1 LGIYPSS
8 GLKVSYVTII
18 AGFNASDEKARLLLS
33 TAWLFKVATH
43 RLFNIVKQ
51 MPVLPA
57 SDIGWKS
64 AFYKVVYDV
73 IPNRR
78 YSYGVITLVRS
89 VYESCR
95 QLGIDFRSVELSDW
109 LMFQQSE
116 KEYPPRS
123 ITLKSTSEV
132 EVTVFSY
139 SKESKRIALRVG
151 TSGVYKKLLGA
162 ILREKQP
169 YMPRIYV
176 KSWNARDGKL
186 YVRGELQ
193 IAIPVDFYYSHMTRV
208 KANNGKLYAGVDVNV
223 DRVNLA
229 IVDGEGRLRD
239 TYTFWFEEASRKS
252 SSRHRARSIIGMRV
266 HEMLKYA
273 YHHGVKTLFL
283 ENPEVLGK
291 LKLLWVRSNDRRHEN
306 YNYKVSVFR
315 SSVIEMIAL
324 KTPLYSIEIEVKYV
338 DPKRTTSSGEHDE
351 IMKKYRLDRHTA
363 SAYLIALK
371 RLKQP

>member
-1 LGIYPSS
+1 MG
-8 GLKVSYVTII
+8 YVTVV

-51 MPVLPA
+51 MPILPA
-57 SDIGWKS
+57 LDIGWKS
-64 AFYKVVYDV
+64 LFYKIVYDV

-78 YSYGVITLVRS
+78 YSYGVITLIRS
-89 VYESCR
+89 IYESCR
-95 QLGIDFRSVELSDW
+95 QLGVDFRSVELSDW

-123 ITLKSTSEV
+123 ITLKTPSEV
-132 EVTVFSY
+132 EVTVFNY
-139 SKESKRIALRVG
+139 NKESKRIALRVS
-151 TSGVYKKLLGA
+151 TSGAYRKLLDA

-186 YVRGELQ
+186 FIKGELQ
-193 IAIPVDFYYSHMTRV
+193 VAIPVDFYYKHMA
-208 KANNGKLYAGVDVNV
+208 KARANKGRLYGGVDVNV
-223 DRVNLA
+223 DRINLA
-229 IVDGEGRLRD
+229 IIDGDGRLRD
-239 TYTFWFEEASRKS
+239 IYTFWFKEASRKGC
-252 SSRHRARSIIGMRV
+252 SRHRARSVIGMRV
-266 HEMLKYA
+266 REMLEYA
-273 YHHGVKTLFL
+273 YHHGVKVLFL

-291 LKLLWVRSNDRRHEN
+291 LKLLWVRSGDRKHEN

-324 KTPLYSIEIEVKYV
+324 KAPLYGMEVRHV
-338 DPKRTTSSGEHDE
+338 DPKGTTSSREHDDV
-351 IMKKYRLDRHTA
+351 MRKYRLDRHTA

-371 RLKQP
+371 GLKQP

>member
-8 GLKVSYVTII
+8 GLKVSYVTIV
-18 AGFNASDEKARLLLS
+18 AGFNTSGEDAKLLLS

-64 AFYKVVYDV
+64 MFYKAVYDV

-89 VYESCR
+89 IYESCR
-95 QLGIDFRSVELSDW
+95 QLGVDFKSIELSDW

-123 ITLKSTSEV
+123 ITLKSLSEV

-139 SKESKRIALRVG
+139 SKESKRIALRVS
-151 TSGVYKKLLGA
+151 TSGVYRKLLNA

-176 KSWNARDGKL
+176 KSWNARGGKL
-186 YVRGELQ
+186 FVRGELQ
-193 IAIPVDFYYSHMTRV
+193 VAIPTDFYYKHMPRAS
-208 KANNGKLYAGVDVNV
+208 ANNGKLYGGVDVNV
-223 DRVNLA
+223 DRVNLV
-229 IVDGEGRLRD
+229 IVDGDERLRD
-239 TYTFWFEEASRKS
+239 TYTFWFEESSRKGCK
-252 SSRHRARSIIGMRV
+252 RRRARSIIGMRV
-266 HEMLKYA
+266 HEMLEYA
-273 YHHGVKTLFL
+273 YSHGVKTLFL

-291 LKLLWVRSNDRRHEN
+291 LKLLWVRSNDKRHEN
-306 YNYKVSVFR
+306 YNYGVSVFR

-324 KTPLYSIEIEVKYV
+324 KASLYSIEVKYV
-338 DPKRTTSSGEHDE
+338 DPKGTTSSRKHDDV
-351 IMKKYRLDRHTA
+351 MRKYRLDRHTA

-371 RLKQP
+371 GLKQL

>member
-1 LGIYPSS
+1 
-8 GLKVSYVTII
+8 VE
-18 AGFNASDEKARLLLS
+18 NAKLLLS

-51 MPVLPA
+51 SSALPA

-64 AFYKVVYDV
+64 TFYKTVYNV

-78 YSYGVITLVRS
+78 YSYGAITLVRS

-95 QLGIDFRSVELSDW
+95 QLGIDLRSVELSGW

-123 ITLKSTSEV
+123 ITLKRPSEV
-132 EVTVFSY
+132 EVTVFSF
-139 SKESKRIALRVG
+139 SKESERIALRVS
-151 TSGVYKKLLGA
+151 TSGAYKKLLDA
-162 ILREKQP
+162 ILRERQP

-176 KSWNARDGKL
+176 KSWNTRDGKL

-193 IAIPVDFYYSHMTRV
+193 IAIPVGFYYSHATRV
-208 KANNGKLYAGVDVNV
+208 RANNGRLYGGVDVNV

-229 IVDGEGRLRD
+229 VVYGDGRLRD
-239 TYTFWFEEASRKS
+239 TYTFWFEEASRKGCD
-252 SSRHRARSIIGMRV
+252 RHRARSIIGMRV
-266 HEMLKYA
+266 HEMLEYA
-273 YHHGVKTLFL
+273 YNHGVRVLFL

-291 LKLLWVRSNDRRHEN
+291 LKLLWVRSNDRRREN
-306 YNYKVSVFR
+306 YNYRVSVFR
-315 SSVIEMIAL
+315 SSVIEMVAL
-324 KTPLYSIEIEVKYV
+324 KAPLYGIEVKYV
-338 DPKRTTSSGEHDE
+338 DPRGTTNSREHDE
-351 IMKKYRLDRHTA
+351 IMKRYRLDRHTA

-371 RLKQP
+371 GLKQP

>member
-1 LGIYPSS
+1 
-8 GLKVSYVTII
+8 VSYVTIT
-18 AGFNASDEKARLLLS
+18 AGFNVSGEDAKLFLS
-33 TAWLFKVATH
+33 TVWLFKIATH

-64 AFYKVVYDV
+64 MFYKTVYNV

-95 QLGIDFRSVELSDW
+95 QQGVDFKNSELSDW

-123 ITLKSTSEV
+123 ITLKSPSEV
-132 EVTVFSY
+132 EVTVFNY
-139 SKESKRIALRVG
+139 DKESKRITLRVS
-151 TSGVYKKLLGA
+151 TSGMYEKLLETV
-162 ILREKQP
+162 LRERQP

-176 KSWNARDGKL
+176 KSWNIRSGRL

-193 IAIPVDFYYSHMTRV
+193 VAIPVDFYYKHMVRV
-208 KANNGKLYAGVDVNV
+208 RVNKGRLYAGVDVNV
-223 DRVNLA
+223 DRINLV
-229 IVDGEGRLRD
+229 IVDDDGRLRD
-239 TYTFWFEEASRKS
+239 VYTFWFEEASRKGCS
-252 SSRHRARSIIGMRV
+252 GHKARSIIGMGV
-266 HEMLKYA
+266 HEMLEYA
-273 YHHGVKTLFL
+273 YNHGVKALSL

-291 LKLLWVRSNDRRHEN
+291 LKLLWIRSNDRKHEN
-306 YNYKVSVFR
+306 YNYRVSIFR
-315 SSVIEMIAL
+315 SSIIEMIVL
-324 KTPLYSIEIEVKYV
+324 KAPLYSIEVKYV
-338 DPKRTTSSGEHDE
+338 DPKGTTNSREHDDV
-351 IMKKYRLDRHTA
+351 MRKYRLDRHTT

-371 RLKQP
+371 GLKQP

>member
-1 LGIYPSS
+1 M
-8 GLKVSYVTII
+8 SYVTIV
-18 AGFNASDEKARLLLS
+18 AGFNASGEHAKLLLS

-43 RLFNIVKQ
+43 RLFSIVKQ
-51 MPVLPA
+51 MPVLPV

-64 AFYKVVYDV
+64 AFYKAVYDV

-95 QLGIDFRSVELSDW
+95 QLGVDFKNSELSDW

-123 ITLKSTSEV
+123 ITLKSPSEV

-139 SKESKRIALRVG
+139 SKESRRIALRAS
-151 TSGVYKKLLGA
+151 TSGAYRRLFEA

-176 KSWNARDGKL
+176 KSWNARGGML

-193 IAIPVDFYYSHMTRV
+193 VAISTDFYYRHMPRAS
-208 KANNGKLYAGVDVNV
+208 ANNGKLYAGVDVNV
-223 DRVNLA
+223 DRINLA
-229 IVDGEGRLRD
+229 IVDGDGGLRD
-239 TYTFWFEEASRKS
+239 TFTFWFEEASRKGC
-252 SSRHRARSIIGMRV
+252 SRHRARSIIGMRV

-273 YHHGVKTLFL
+273 HHHGVKTLFL

-291 LKLLWVRSNDRRHEN
+291 LKLLWVRSDDRRHEN
-306 YNYKVSVFR
+306 YNYRVLVFR
-315 SSVIEMIAL
+315 SSVIETIAL
-324 KTPLYSIEIEVKYV
+324 KAPLHGINVKYV
-338 DPKRTTSSGEHDE
+338 DPKGTTNSREHDE
-351 IMKKYRLDRHTA
+351 IMKRFRLDRHTA
-363 SAYLIALK
+363 SAYLIALEG
-371 RLKQP
+371 LKQP

>member
-1 LGIYPSS
+1 
-8 GLKVSYVTII
+8 VSYVTIT
-18 AGFNASDEKARLLLS
+18 AGFNTFGEDAKLLLS

-43 RLFNIVKQ
+43 RLFNIVNQ

-64 AFYKVVYDV
+64 AFYRAVYDV

-95 QLGIDFRSVELSDW
+95 QLGIDFRSVKLSNW

-123 ITLKSTSEV
+123 ITLKSPSEV

-139 SKESKRIALRVG
+139 SKESERIALRVS
-151 TSGVYKKLLGA
+151 TSDAYRKLLNA
-162 ILREKQP
+162 IIREKQP
-169 YMPRIYV
+169 YMPRICV

-186 YVRGELQ
+186 FVRGELQ
-193 IAIPVDFYYSHMTRV
+193 IAIPIDFYYSHMTRV
-208 KANNGKLYAGVDVNV
+208 KANNGRLYGGVDVNV
-223 DRVNLA
+223 DRINLA
-229 IVDGEGRLRD
+229 IIDEDRRLRD
-239 TYTFWFEEASRKS
+239 TYTFWFEEASRKGC
-252 SSRHRARSIIGMRV
+252 SRRRARSIISMRV
-266 HEMLKYA
+266 HEMLEYA
-273 YHHGVKTLFL
+273 YHHGVKVLFL
-283 ENPEVLGK
+283 ENLEVLGK
-291 LKLLWVRSNDRRHEN
+291 LKLLWVRSGDRRHGN

-324 KTPLYSIEIEVKYV
+324 KAPLYGIEVKYV
-338 DPKRTTSSGEHDE
+338 DPKGTTSSREHDNA
-351 IMKKYRLDRHTA
+351 MRKYRLDRHTA

-371 RLKQP
+371 GLNQP

>member
-1 LGIYPSS
+1 
-8 GLKVSYVTII
+8 
-18 AGFNASDEKARLLLS
+18 
-33 TAWLFKVATH
+33 
-43 RLFNIVKQ
+43 
-51 MPVLPA
+51 
-57 SDIGWKS
+57 
-64 AFYKVVYDV
+64 
-73 IPNRR
+73 
-78 YSYGVITLVRS
+78 VITLVRS

-95 QLGIDFRSVELSDW
+95 QVDIDFRGVKLFDW

-123 ITLKSTSEV
+123 ITLKSPSEV

-139 SKESKRIALRVG
+139 SKKSKRIALRIS
-151 TSGVYKKLLGA
+151 TSGVYKKLLDA

-169 YMPRIYV
+169 YIPRIYV

-193 IAIPVDFYYSHMTRV
+193 IAIPIDFYYKHMARAS
-208 KANNGKLYAGVDVNV
+208 ANNGKLYAGVDVNV

-229 IVDGEGRLRD
+229 IVDGDGRLRD
-239 TYTFWFEEASRKS
+239 TYTFWFEEASRKGC
-252 SSRHRARSIIGMRV
+252 SRHRARSIIGMGV

-324 KTPLYSIEIEVKYV
+324 KTPLYSIEVKYI
-338 DPKRTTSSGEHDE
+338 DPRGTTSSREHDE
-351 IMKKYRLDRHTA
+351 IMKKHRLDRHTA
-363 SAYLIALK
+363 PAYLIALK